1 MQMLFRRSDAHT
13 GSPDPVLRAAQPT
26 SAASA
31 ADHHHRHLRTLG
43 LKADATWADID
54 AAYRAL
60 VSDLTPGPEADHS
73 RVALARRLLDEV
85 HASFEAL
92 RNLEGRSDSD
102 GDQSSVA

>member
-1 MQMLFRRSDAHT
+1 MQMLFRRSDAQA
-13 GSPDPVLRAAQPT
+13 GSPDPVLRAAQST
-26 SAASA
+26 SAADA
-31 ADHHHRHLRTLG
+31 ADHHRHLRTLG
-43 LKADATWADID
+43 LKANATWSDID

-92 RNLEGRSDSD
+92 RNLEGHTGSD